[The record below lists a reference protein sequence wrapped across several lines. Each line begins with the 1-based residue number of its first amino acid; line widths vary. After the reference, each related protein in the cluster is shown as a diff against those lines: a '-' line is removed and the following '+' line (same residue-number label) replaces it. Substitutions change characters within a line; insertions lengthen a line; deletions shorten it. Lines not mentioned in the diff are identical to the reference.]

1 MEYSKEFKEALS
13 NLSSIEKDRL
23 IFRLLKKDKLLSKK
37 LYFELI
43 DQETTDEKRNQMEKL
58 IEKKVSSAAKY
69 IGQGYFLPDIK
80 TISAEITEHTKVT
93 TDKYGEVSLNL
104 LLVEQILNHN
114 EKLKLT
120 KLDLSYKLYIYIINK
135 IVKALLLTKKLDED
149 YYIEIDEYL
158 TKIKEQILE
167 NFYLEKLFINNGLNF
182 NWLQCENIPDNF
194 DSIIKDIKNKGFLK

>member
-1 MEYSKEFKEALS
+1 M
-13 NLSSIEKDRL
+13 
-23 IFRLLKKDKLLSKK
+23 
-37 LYFELI
+37 
-43 DQETTDEKRNQMEKL
+43 
-58 IEKKVSSAAKY
+58 
-69 IGQGYFLPDIK
+69 
-80 TISAEITEHTKVT
+80 
-93 TDKYGEVSLNL
+93 VSLNL

-167 NFYLEKLFINNGLNF
+167 NFYLEKLFINNGVDF

-194 DSIIKDIKNKGFLK
+194 DSIIKDIKSKGFLR